1 MKKISISQ
9 IPSAEVLSAEE
20 MKLLLGGNIAGKGSC
35 KDDCTGA
42 CIFTFNKVEY
52 DGSCFKNDSG
62 CHCSGA
68 IIDPKPV
75 E

>member
-42 CIFTFNKVEY
+42 CTFTFNKVEY
-52 DGSCFKNDSG
+52 VLRTTVD
-62 CHCSGA
+62 A
-68 IIDPKPV
+68 IVPGLS
-75 E
+75 